1 MVLTLTVFLPLSAGA
16 EGKVY
21 TKKMHLSDF
30 TTKTTKVV
38 LSGGAILDAAL
49 KSEVTR
55 CWQISPYEFCSASEY
70 EALKEKSDYYFLHFV
85 NNISSEGVNDGII
98 SLSLVK
104 GGKEKSQDP
113 SQRRVEIITIPV
125 APAEFSTGREF
136 IYLGAF
142 LEIIQDYVEDAMQA
156 DVKAYAGL
164 GNYNS
169 RLATGQRRKIWLS
182 EDDLGFEP
190 TEAQIRAMG
199 GEKVLLRTAR
209 QWLETVEKRWGVR
222 PILYVSQSFINR
234 HLSSTDV
241 KTDAWH
247 IKTNYNIWIA
257 RYGEYKPDVHLIF
270 WQLSPDGRVA
280 GIKTPVDIN
289 IFNGYATA
297 FKKTFAK
304 E

>member
-1 MVLTLTVFLPLSAGA
+1 MSNKLLKLLVLTLTVFLPLSAGA

-190 TEAQIRAMG
+190 TEAQK
-199 GEKVLLRTAR
+199 EKYFADRIVIAD
-209 QWLETVEKRWGVR
+209 ENTVDKVFRNGTR
-222 PILYVSQSFINR
+222 GALVSMVVAPVSASNGSWCYKMLISPDTHQLFYFRKHRISYN
-234 HLSSTDV
+234 
-241 KTDAWH
+241 AW
-247 IKTNYNIWIA
+247 K
-257 RYGEYKPDVHLIF
+257 GF
-270 WQLSPDGRVA
+270 QLS
-280 GIKTPVDIN
+280 DIRFIASKGHN
-289 IFNGYATA
+289 
-297 FKKTFAK
+297 
-304 E
+304 